1 MCEGEWMGV
10 SGGQGVSL
18 VWPRAIVRYGHIDAN
33 ALWPRPSCR
42 GCRQKPANVSSS
54 NTHKSQEPCLMA
66 HQHRQKAS
74 GHLDGCDL
82 VLCKLAFW
90 GLFTQ
95 LVHCEIM
102 WSYELKLENHLNLTI
117 SPSDHKSKYI
127 MITIKPNKTI
137 TNIIRHSDQTIQHCY
152 KMSTNKCSHSVV
164 VKRFKTEHMFL

>member
-1 MCEGEWMGV
+1 MRCKGEGMGV
-10 SGGQGVSL
+10 SGGQRGKSSL
-18 VWPRAIVRYGHIDAN
+18 TGAMVRYGHIDAN

-54 NTHKSQEPCLMA
+54 KTHKSQEPCLMA

-117 SPSDHKSKYI
+117 VFTWRQNDQLTGKKSIPHLSNTGVYTGTDHLSF
-127 MITIKPNKTI
+127 
-137 TNIIRHSDQTIQHCY
+137 NII
-152 KMSTNKCSHSVV
+152 
-164 VKRFKTEHMFL
+164 